1 MRKTLLGPGAGDVE
15 TAALDHATHSVGVA
29 TEHADHTRVVLSGM
43 ASPEEG
49 LQEQCR
55 DVLDF
60 VERVLADVGG
70 TLDDVVMM
78 RWYVER
84 DQLDRETQGELH
96 EVRDECFEAPHYPAS
111 TMVGV
116 AEILGEESLFELELE
131 AEIPDGEWQTDALV
145 GEEREEVSGAAAR
158 EMLTREASEE

>member
-15 TAALDHATHSVGVA
+15 SPDLDHATHSVGVA
-29 TEHADHTRVVLSGM
+29 TEHANHARVVLSGM
-43 ASPEEG
+43 ASPETG
-49 LQEQCR
+49 LQDQCR
-55 DVLDF
+55 DILDF

-70 TLDDVVMM
+70 TLDDVVVL

-84 DQLDRETQGELH
+84 DTLDRETQGDLH
-96 EVRDECFEAPHYPAS
+96 EVREEFFEAPHYPAS

-116 AEILGEESLFELELE
+116 AEILGEESLFELEVE

-145 GEEREEVSGAAAR
+145 GEEREEVSGATAR
-158 EMLTREASEE
+158 EMLNREEAEE